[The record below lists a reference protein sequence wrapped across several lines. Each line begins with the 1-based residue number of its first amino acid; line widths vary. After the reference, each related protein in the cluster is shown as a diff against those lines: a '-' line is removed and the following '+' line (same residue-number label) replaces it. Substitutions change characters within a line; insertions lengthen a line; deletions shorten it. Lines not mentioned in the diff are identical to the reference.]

1 MLEYTTKL
9 TLLIIANSIMSIYL
23 IFCYRKYGITQS
35 ISLTSKEL
43 GKHSFMFTLTMWSY
57 ALLTVIVADKPLMF
71 FSGAGICFVGA
82 TPYFFKDEKIEKTV
96 HMIGA
101 ISGVCFATLSVWLDY
116 GRGDL
121 SLIFAGL
128 TIFLFIII
136 RMKSIYWVELLTM
149 VIVGFVLF
157 RNLHPK
163 I

>member
-1 MLEYTTKL
+1 MEYTTKL
-9 TLLIIANSIMSIYL
+9 TLLIIANSIMAIYL
-23 IFCYRKYGITQS
+23 ILCYRKYGITQS

-43 GKHSFMFTLTMWSY
+43 GKHSFLFTLTMWSY
-57 ALLTVIVADKPLMF
+57 SLLTIIVAEKPLMF
-71 FSGAGICFVGA
+71 FAGAGICFVGA
-82 TPYFFKDEKIEKTV
+82 TPYFFKGEKMEKTV
-96 HMIGA
+96 HFISA
-101 ISGVCFATLSVWLDY
+101 ISAVCFAMLSVWLDY
-116 GRGDL
+116 NSGGL

-157 RNLHPK
+157 SNLHPK